1 MTFVSFLDFLYDHDA
16 CVPARDWLYAYQDAH
31 PDDSVAEILDAVPWS
46 DWREWVLLL
55 CEVEFT
61 EEIAKAALA
70 VVAPLWDP
78 ALGPLTDV
86 GIRKFDDHRYN
97 AIAWAQKVY
106 NMGRWAATVG
116 NAIHATS
123 FFEDNEALDAR
134 LSSFNDLLRTT
145 YPGTTLVA
153 ALEKMGYE

>member
-1 MTFVSFLDFLYDHDA
+1 MTFDHFLDFLYDNDA
-16 CVPARDWLYAYQDAH
+16 CEPARDWLNDYRYAH
-31 PDDSVAEILDAVPWS
+31 PDDSVAEILDAVLRT
-46 DWREWVLLL
+46 DWREWVLAL

-78 ALGPLTDV
+78 ALGPLADV
-86 GIRKFDDHRYN
+86 GTRCFDNPRHGS
-97 AIAWAQKVY
+97 IAWAQKDY
-106 NMGRWAATVG
+106 SMRRYHATVG
-116 NAIHATS
+116 DAIHAAS
-123 FFEDNEALDAR
+123 FFEEDEALAER

-145 YPGTTLVA
+145 YPGATLVA